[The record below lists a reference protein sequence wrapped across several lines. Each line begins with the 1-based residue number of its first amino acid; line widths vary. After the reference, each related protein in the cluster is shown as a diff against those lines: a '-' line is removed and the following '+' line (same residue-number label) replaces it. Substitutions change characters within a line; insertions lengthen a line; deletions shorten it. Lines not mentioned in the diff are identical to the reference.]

1 MFHEKSVRSL
11 GSNFIC
17 FESFLQLKCPDVYTL
32 FEANLEDTTDSTNLT
47 VRDYTPLIGNDC
59 L

>member
-1 MFHEKSVRSL
+1 MFYEKSVRSL

-17 FESFLQLKCPDVYTL
+17 FESFLQLKCPGVYTL
-32 FEANLEDTTDSTNLT
+32 CEANLEDTTDSTNFT
-47 VRDYTPLIGNDC
+47 VRNYTPLTGNDC